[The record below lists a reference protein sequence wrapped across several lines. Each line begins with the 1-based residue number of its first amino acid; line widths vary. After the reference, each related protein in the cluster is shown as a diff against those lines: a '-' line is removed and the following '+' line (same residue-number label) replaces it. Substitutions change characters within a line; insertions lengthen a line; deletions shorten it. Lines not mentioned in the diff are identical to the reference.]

1 MDDSSFSEDSNE
13 KNINKIEI
21 YDSLNNVKKNEN
33 KNTINNISLNNED
46 SVLEE
51 AYESLS
57 KFPKKNEEEKDN
69 KEIDI
74 NNKNHIDENNV
85 EKINNDKEEDLQNLN
100 INNEEENVNLG
111 ISFSKI
117 SEKDKDKKN
126 FIEKNNNQ
134 EVVTPNTSIYNLSET
149 ISKKSEAEIN
159 NIEITNKKITNNI
172 NINENKE
179 EPQTTEQIKKKESFN
194 IFDDD
199 SLVYNKKGNL
209 SAVKNYINPNEED
222 NKLLYNINIQFSK
235 IGKPNE
241 NENEQNINNF
251 EEQIVNLTDKNIINN
266 NKSKKSKNII
276 LKRFEQIKRNKNA
289 NINIENSNPIKDT
302 IIIII

>member
-57 KFPKKNEEEKDN
+57 KFPKKNEEEQDN
-69 KEIDI
+69 KETDI

-241 NENEQNINNF
+241 NENEQNIENF
-251 EEQIVNLTDKNIINN
+251 LNLLINY
-266 NKSKKSKNII
+266 
-276 LKRFEQIKRNKNA
+276 
-289 NINIENSNPIKDT
+289 
-302 IIIII
+302 